1 MTQVI
6 ERWRDGEVFGA
17 VQAALDIELFTIAGT
32 VVTVAT
38 VLIVLLVLLATML
51 LSRVVQGGIRRGFE
65 RRGVSDLGTIATAS
79 RLAHYAIVALGF
91 AIALDTVGL
100 NLAALFAA
108 GALFAVALGF
118 AMQNI
123 AENFVS
129 GVILLVERA
138 IKPGD
143 ILEVEGRTVRVIHL
157 GIRSTVARTRDEE
170 DLIIPNSTLVS
181 STVTNFT
188 LRDSD
193 FRVRADVGVVY
204 RSDMALVRA
213 VLERTAAALAW
224 RNAKRDP
231 VVLLT
236 GFGDNSVTW
245 NVSVWIDD
253 PWRGPDRRS
262 DLHEAL
268 WTALAEAGLV
278 IAFPQLDLHLDDEVV
293 QALRGPARSDGGD
306 RGGDA
311 ARRGRG
317 AGGARTGRGAEGGA
331 AEAPRAG
338 GD

>member
-1 MTQVI
+1 VDQVI

-17 VQAALDIELFTIAGT
+17 LQTALDIELFTIAGT

-38 VLIVLLVLLATML
+38 VLIVLMVLAVTMVV
-51 LSRVVQGGIRRGFE
+51 SRVVQGGIRRGFE
-65 RRGVSDLGTIATAS
+65 RRGVSDLGTVATAS

-143 ILEVEGRTVRVIHL
+143 ILEVEGRIVRVVQL

-188 LRDSD
+188 LRDTT
-193 FRVRADVGVVY
+193 FRVRADVGVTY
-204 RSDMALVRA
+204 GSDMALVRST
-213 VLERTAAALAW
+213 LERAAGALAW
-224 RNAKRDP
+224 RDPQRDQ

-236 GFGDNSVTW
+236 GFGDSSVNW

-253 PWRGPDRRS
+253 PWRAMDRRS
-262 DLHEAL
+262 NLHEAL
-268 WTALAEAGLV
+268 WTALQEAGVV
-278 IAFPQLDLHLDDEVV
+278 IAFPQLDLHLDDAIME
-293 QALRGPARSDGGD
+293 ALRGPGRAGRGEDGHGGGSPADLAEGD
-306 RGGDA
+306 RGQG
-311 ARRGRG
+311 
-317 AGGARTGRGAEGGA
+317 
-331 AEAPRAG
+331 
-338 GD
+338 

>member
-1 MTQVI
+1 VDQVI
-6 ERWRDGEVFGA
+6 EHWQAGDVFA
-17 VQAALDIELFTIAGT
+17 ALQAALGIELFAIAGT

-38 VLIVLLVLLATML
+38 VLIVLMVLVATML
-51 LSRVVQGGIRRGFE
+51 FSRLVQGGIRRGFE
-65 RRGVSDLGTIATAS
+65 RRGVTDAGTIATTL
-79 RLAHYAIVALGF
+79 RLAHYVIVALGF
-91 AIALDTVGL
+91 AIALDTVGV

-143 ILEVEGRTVRVIHL
+143 VLEVEGRTVRVIQS

-188 LRDSD
+188 LRDTVY
-193 FRVRADVGVVY
+193 RVRADVGVVY
-204 RSDMALVRA
+204 GSDMALVRK
-213 VLERTAAALAW
+213 VLTRTAEGLAW
-224 RNAKRDP
+224 RIRARAP
-231 VVLLT
+231 AVLLT
-236 GFGDNSVTW
+236 GFGDNAVTW

-253 PWRGPDRRS
+253 PWKGPDRRS

-268 WTALAEAGLV
+268 WTQLKEAGIV
-278 IAFPQLDLHLDDEVV
+278 IAFPQLDVHFDPGVV
-293 QALRGPARSDGGD
+293 SALGG
-306 RGGDA
+306 
-311 ARRGRG
+311 
-317 AGGARTGRGAEGGA
+317 GGA
-331 AEAPRAG
+331 PR
-338 GD
+338 DDSERPS

>member
-1 MTQVI
+1 VNLVI
-6 ERWRDGEVFGA
+6 ERWRAGEVFGA
-17 VQAALDIELFTIAGT
+17 LQAALDIELFTIAGT

-38 VLIVLLVLLATML
+38 VLIILLVLAATL
-51 LSRVVQGGIRRGFE
+51 LFSRVVQGGIRRGFE
-65 RRGVSDLGTIATAS
+65 RRGVSDVGTIATTS
-79 RLAHYAIVALGF
+79 RLTHYVIVALGF
-91 AIALDTVGL
+91 AIALDTVGV

-143 ILEVEGRTVRVIHL
+143 VLEVEGRTVRVVQL

-188 LRDSD
+188 LRDTI
-193 FRVRADVGVVY
+193 FRVRAEVGVVY
-204 RSDMALVRA
+204 RSDMALVRE
-213 VLERTAAALAW
+213 VLERTADGMPW
-224 RNAKRDP
+224 RMEERDP

-236 GFGDNSVTW
+236 AFGDNAVTW
-245 NVSVWIDD
+245 NVSVWIND

-268 WTALAEAGLV
+268 WTALQDAGIV
-278 IAFPQLDLHLDDEVV
+278 IAFPQLDLHLDPEVV
-293 QALRGPARSDGGD
+293 RSL
-306 RGGDA
+306 
-311 ARRGRG
+311 G
-317 AGGARTGRGAEGGA
+317 ASERTA
-331 AEAPRAG
+331 
-338 GD
+338 

>member
-1 MTQVI
+1 MNLVI
-6 ERWRDGEVFGA
+6 ERWRAGEVFGA
-17 VQAALDIELFTIAGT
+17 LQAALDIELFTIAGT

-38 VLIVLLVLLATML
+38 VLIILLVLAATL
-51 LSRVVQGGIRRGFE
+51 LFSRVVQGGIRRGFE
-65 RRGVSDLGTIATAS
+65 RRGVSDVGTIATTS
-79 RLAHYAIVALGF
+79 RLTHYVIVALGF
-91 AIALDTVGL
+91 AIALDTVGV

-143 ILEVEGRTVRVIHL
+143 VLEVEGRTVRVVQL

-188 LRDSD
+188 LRDTI
-193 FRVRADVGVVY
+193 FRVRAEVGVVY
-204 RSDMALVRA
+204 RSDMALVRE
-213 VLERTAAALAW
+213 VLERTADGMPW
-224 RNAKRDP
+224 RMEERDP
-231 VVLLT
+231 VVLLMA
-236 GFGDNSVTW
+236 FGDNAVTW
-245 NVSVWIDD
+245 NVSVWIND

-268 WTALAEAGLV
+268 WTALQDAGIV
-278 IAFPQLDLHLDDEVV
+278 IAFPQLDLHLDPEVV
-293 QALRGPARSDGGD
+293 RSL
-306 RGGDA
+306 
-311 ARRGRG
+311 G
-317 AGGARTGRGAEGGA
+317 ASERTA
-331 AEAPRAG
+331 
-338 GD
+338 

>member
-1 MTQVI
+1 M
-6 ERWRDGEVFGA
+6 ERWRAGEVFGA

-32 VVTVAT
+32 VVTLAT
-38 VLIVLLVLLATML
+38 VLIILLVLAATL
-51 LSRVVQGGIRRGFE
+51 LFSRVVQGGIRRGFE
-65 RRGVSDLGTIATAS
+65 RRGVSDVGTIATTS
-79 RLAHYAIVALGF
+79 RLAHYAIIALGF
-91 AIALDTVGL
+91 AIALDTVGV

-143 ILEVEGRTVRVIHL
+143 VLEVEGRIVRVVQL

-188 LRDSD
+188 LRDTI

-204 RSDMALVRA
+204 RSDMALVRE
-213 VLERTAAALAW
+213 VLERTADGIPW
-224 RNAKRDP
+224 RREERDP

-236 GFGDNSVTW
+236 GFGDSSVTW

-253 PWRGPDRRS
+253 PWRGPNRRS

-268 WTALAEAGLV
+268 WTALQDAGIV
-278 IAFPQLDLHLDDEVV
+278 IAFPQLDLHLDPDVV
-293 QALRGPARSDGGD
+293 RSL
-306 RGGDA
+306 
-311 ARRGRG
+311 
-317 AGGARTGRGAEGGA
+317 GA
-331 AEAPRAG
+331 AGERTA
-338 GD
+338 

>member
-1 MTQVI
+1 MNLVI
-6 ERWRDGEVFGA
+6 ERWRAGEVFGA
-17 VQAALDIELFTIAGT
+17 LQAALDIELFTIAGT

-38 VLIVLLVLLATML
+38 VLIILLVLAATL
-51 LSRVVQGGIRRGFE
+51 LFSRVVQGGIRRGFE
-65 RRGVSDLGTIATAS
+65 RRGVSDVGTIATTS
-79 RLAHYAIVALGF
+79 RLTHYVIVALGF
-91 AIALDTVGL
+91 AIALDTVGV

-143 ILEVEGRTVRVIHL
+143 VLEVEGRTVRVVQL

-188 LRDSD
+188 LRDTI
-193 FRVRADVGVVY
+193 FRVRAEVGVVY
-204 RSDMALVRA
+204 RSDMALVRE
-213 VLERTAAALAW
+213 VLERTADGMPW
-224 RNAKRDP
+224 RMEERDP

-236 GFGDNSVTW
+236 AFGDNAVTW
-245 NVSVWIDD
+245 NVSVWIND

-268 WTALAEAGLV
+268 WTALQDAGIV
-278 IAFPQLDLHLDDEVV
+278 IAFPQLDLHLDPEVV
-293 QALRGPARSDGGD
+293 RSL
-306 RGGDA
+306 
-311 ARRGRG
+311 G
-317 AGGARTGRGAEGGA
+317 ASERTA
-331 AEAPRAG
+331 
-338 GD
+338 

>member
-1 MTQVI
+1 MNQVI
-6 ERWRDGEVFGA
+6 ERWRAGEVFGA
-17 VQAALDIELFTIAGT
+17 VQAALDVELFTIAGT

-38 VLIVLLVLLATML
+38 VLIILLVLAATL
-51 LSRVVQGGIRRGFE
+51 LFSRVVQGGIRRGFE
-65 RRGVSDLGTIATAS
+65 RRGVSDIGTIGTTS

-91 AIALDTVGL
+91 AIALDTVGV

-143 ILEVEGRTVRVIHL
+143 VLEVEGRIVRVVQL
-157 GIRSTVARTRDEE
+157 GIRATVARTRDEE
-170 DLIIPNSTLVS
+170 DLIIPNATLVS

-188 LRDSD
+188 LRDTI

-204 RSDMALVRA
+204 RSDMALVRE
-213 VLERTAAALAW
+213 VLERTADGMPW
-224 RNAKRDP
+224 RRKERDP

-236 GFGDNSVTW
+236 GFGDSSVTW
-245 NVSVWIDD
+245 NVSVWIND

-268 WTALAEAGLV
+268 WIALQDADIV
-278 IAFPQLDLHLDDEVV
+278 IAFPQLDLHLDPEVV
-293 QALRGPARSDGGD
+293 RSL
-306 RGGDA
+306 
-311 ARRGRG
+311 
-317 AGGARTGRGAEGGA
+317 GA
-331 AEAPRAG
+331 AGERTA
-338 GD
+338 

>member
-1 MTQVI
+1 MDQVI
-6 ERWRDGEVFGA
+6 ERWQAGDVFA
-17 VQAALDIELFTIAGT
+17 ALQAALAIELFTIAGT

-38 VLIVLLVLLATML
+38 VLIVLMVLVATML
-51 LSRVVQGGIRRGFE
+51 FSRLVQGGIRRGFE
-65 RRGVSDLGTIATAS
+65 RRGVSDAGTIATTL
-79 RLAHYAIVALGF
+79 RLAHYVIVALGF
-91 AIALDTVGL
+91 AIALDTVGV

-143 ILEVEGRTVRVIHL
+143 VLEVEGRTVRVVQS

-188 LRDSD
+188 LRDTVY
-193 FRVRADVGVVY
+193 RVRADVGVVY
-204 RSDMALVRA
+204 GSDMALVRS
-213 VLERTAAALAW
+213 VLTRTAEGQEW
-224 RNAKRDP
+224 RMKARAP
-231 VVLLT
+231 VVLMT
-236 GFGDNSVTW
+236 GFGDNAVTW

-253 PWRGPDRRS
+253 PWKGPDRRS

-268 WTALAEAGLV
+268 WWQLKEAGIV
-278 IAFPQLDLHLDDEVV
+278 IAFPQLDVHFDPVV
-293 QALRGPARSDGGD
+293 VSAL
-306 RGGDA
+306 
-311 ARRGRG
+311 GRG
-317 AGGARTGRGAEGGA
+317 DEPRGDS
-331 AEAPRAG
+331 PRSS
-338 GD
+338 

>member
-1 MTQVI
+1 MNQVI
-6 ERWRDGEVFGA
+6 ERWRAGEVFGA
-17 VQAALDIELFTIAGT
+17 LQAALDIELFTIAGT

-38 VLIVLLVLLATML
+38 VLIILMVLGATLLF
-51 LSRVVQGGIRRGFE
+51 SRVVQGGIRRGFE
-65 RRGVSDLGTIATAS
+65 RRGVSDIGTIATTS

-91 AIALDTVGL
+91 AVALDTVGV

-143 ILEVEGRTVRVIHL
+143 VLEVEGRTVRVVQL

-188 LRDSD
+188 LRDTI

-204 RSDMALVRA
+204 RSDMALVRE
-213 VLERTAAALAW
+213 VLERTADGMPW
-224 RNAKRDP
+224 RMEERDP

-236 GFGDNSVTW
+236 GFGDSAVTW
-245 NVSVWIDD
+245 NVSVWIND

-262 DLHEAL
+262 DLHEEL
-268 WTALAEAGLV
+268 WTALQDAGIV
-278 IAFPQLDLHLDDEVV
+278 IAFPQLDLHLDPEVV
-293 QALRGPARSDGGD
+293 RSLGSGE
-306 RGGDA
+306 
-311 ARRGRG
+311 
-317 AGGARTGRGAEGGA
+317 RTA
-331 AEAPRAG
+331 
-338 GD
+338 